1 VRTTTLAALGLL
13 IFVAPVYSQSLGDVA
28 KKEKTR
34 RKGVEKPA
42 TVIDDEALSNGGLQT
57 PITES
62 TVTAAPDKANSTPA
76 APSSREA
83 RPPSTGNVETV
94 DRAAHEA
101 TVCRIELDGLTTK
114 KRIAEKTLGEGFS
127 VRSKHRRVKRRVHDS
142 DRHELGWQ
150 YVYTQ
155 VTCADAARDARH
167 QDVNTK
173 CKQLEREIAD
183 LGRQIASKT
192 EACEAKERA
201 ARSK

>member
-1 VRTTTLAALGLL
+1 VRTTTLVALCPFL
-13 IFVAPVYSQSLGDVA
+13 FVAHVFSQSLGDVA
-28 KKEKTR
+28 KKEKAR
-34 RKGVEKPA
+34 RKGVEKPSA
-42 TVIDDEALSNGGLQT
+42 VIDDEALSNGKSQT

-62 TVTAAPDKANSTPA
+62 TVTAGPDE
-76 APSSREA
+76 PSSA
-83 RPPSTGNVETV
+83 PPASSSPPSTGKIEPT

-114 KRIAEKTLGEGFS
+114 KRIAERTLGEGFS
-127 VRSKHRRVKRRVHDS
+127 VRSKHRRVKRRVYDS

-150 YVYTQ
+150 YEYTQ

-167 QDVNTK
+167 QDVNAK

-201 ARSK
+201 AGSK